1 VIGIVQSMLGK
12 SFIGEMMTIINGGD
26 AALLIKINELQVSL
40 ISRIATTNQ
49 ILRDDLLQKIDE
61 QKVVIEA
68 RIRKQKEDID
78 EEIGRL
84 RVEVEQNK
92 QEAITANNRL
102 IEQMKLFQDQLDSI
116 RNERIYTANILVVGI
131 ITINQVINEDEP
143 EATVLDLE
151 ENIISNL
158 AIFL

>member
-1 VIGIVQSMLGK
+1 MLGK